1 MQLQK
6 PSSLWLTNYTQLY
19 ESNKSRK
26 SIEFQ
31 AFQDPLFKKVERNEA
46 KNPPKFQF
54 LSRITELKIVSNW
67 FHFFVLLRIS
77 FVVFK
82 NGKQRWKIGSTYDEE
97 IRSEA
102 HTLCAGEIND

>member
-31 AFQDPLFKKVERNEA
+31 AFQDPLFKKS
-46 KNPPKFQF
+46 KG
-54 LSRITELKIVSNW
+54 T
-67 FHFFVLLRIS
+67 
-77 FVVFK
+77 
-82 NGKQRWKIGSTYDEE
+82 KQRTPQNFNFSLDLQNS
-97 IRSEA
+97 R
-102 HTLCAGEIND
+102 